1 MLTYCWLLW
10 AVVNLDNSSS
20 IRINDDQEKQEMIGS
35 LRGIVQSRR
44 PDNVIIDVNGVGY
57 QVNVPLNI
65 LANLPE
71 EGNEVFLHIYT
82 HVREDSL
89 QLFGF
94 TSENEKKIFIVLL
107 GISGIGPKMALN
119 ILSGLSYEDFLAA
132 LDTEDV
138 AMLCRIPGLGK
149 KTAHRL
155 ILELREKLPSVT
167 GIKDRL
173 FEDTLSAL
181 VNLGYKKNI
190 AQEFLEK
197 AYKQGFNDIEG
208 LLKETL
214 KQMTGQKHG

>member
-1 MLTYCWLLW
+1 
-10 AVVNLDNSSS
+10 
-20 IRINDDQEKQEMIGS
+20 MIGS
-35 LRGIVQSRR
+35 LKGIVQVRR

-57 QVNVPLNI
+57 QVHVPLNI
-65 LANLPE
+65 LTNLPD

-82 HVREDSL
+82 HVREDAL

-94 TSENEKKIFIVLL
+94 KSENEKKIFMVLL

-119 ILSGLSYEDFLAA
+119 ILSGLSYEDFLTA

-167 GIKDRL
+167 GIKDRI

-190 AQEFLEK
+190 AQECLEK
-197 AYKQGFNDIEG
+197 AYKQGFNDIES

-214 KQMTGQKHG
+214 KQLTGQTRG

>member
-1 MLTYCWLLW
+1 
-10 AVVNLDNSSS
+10 
-20 IRINDDQEKQEMIGS
+20 MIGS

-57 QVNVPLNI
+57 QVNVPLNV

-82 HVREDSL
+82 HVREESL

-94 TSENEKKIFIVLL
+94 TSDNEKKIFMVLL

-138 AMLCRIPGLGK
+138 ALLCRIPGLGK

-181 VNLGYKKNI
+181 VNLGYKKNL
-190 AQEFLEK
+190 AQESLEK
-197 AYKQGFNDIEG
+197 TYKQGFNDIEG

-214 KQMTGQKHG
+214 KQMTGHKHG

>member
-1 MLTYCWLLW
+1 
-10 AVVNLDNSSS
+10 
-20 IRINDDQEKQEMIGS
+20 MISS
-35 LRGIVQSRR
+35 LRGKIISRK

-57 QVNVPLNI
+57 QVNVPLSI
-65 LANLPE
+65 LSNLPE
-71 EGNEVFLHIYT
+71 EGNDVFLHVYT

-94 TSENEKKIFIVLL
+94 FSEDEKRIFTTLL

-119 ILSGLSYEDFLAA
+119 ILSGISHDDFLHAIEK
-132 LDTEDV
+132 EDV

-155 ILELREKLPSVT
+155 ILELREKLPSSG

-190 AQEFLEK
+190 AQQFLEK
-197 AYKQGFNDIEG
+197 TYKKGFSDIES

-214 KQMTGQKHG
+214 KQLTGNADE